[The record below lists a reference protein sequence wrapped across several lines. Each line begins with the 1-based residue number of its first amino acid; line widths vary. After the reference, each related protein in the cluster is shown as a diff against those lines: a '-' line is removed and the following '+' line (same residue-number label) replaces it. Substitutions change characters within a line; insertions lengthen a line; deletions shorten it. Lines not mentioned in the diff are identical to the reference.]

1 MLRLAPA
8 DADSELWRH
17 FRVSWIVLILPSV
30 SPRRSESDT
39 SYVVSPFSRGSNV
52 PASKTTHI
60 IGTSLLRLMY
70 TGEIFAWPL
79 LARLRQLLG
88 RCSEARY

>member
-60 IGTSLLRLMY
+60 IGTSLLSR
-70 TGEIFAWPL
+70 TSKHSSQAVAVDVHW
-79 LARLRQLLG
+79 
-88 RCSEARY
+88 